1 MLSVMPSLAPSSRAP
16 LLRRVAAVALLLA
29 AGLAQAQFVW
39 VDPKGVRHYSDQP
52 PPPGT
57 PPARILKAPG
67 LPTISVQPA
76 TPGTTA
82 PAARTALPVPA
93 PVVPATPA
101 NPAGPA
107 AAAAPSDPA
116 AAAATTKQGTKAPQT
131 LAEKDADFRKRL
143 KDNQEADL
151 KTQEQARIAAQ
162 KTEHCGEVRRAKQ
175 MLDSGIRIADV
186 GADGQKRYLNDA
198 ERAQRSA
205 RANAM
210 AAECN

>member
-1 MLSVMPSLAPSSRAP
+1 MLPVTPSPASSSPAA
-16 LLRRVAAVALLLA
+16 LLRRAVAAALLFA

-67 LPTISVQPA
+67 MPAISVRPA
-76 TPGTTA
+76 TPA
-82 PAARTALPVPA
+82 PAARTAPPVP
-93 PVVPATPA
+93 T
-101 NPAGPA
+101 NPAGAATASTPA
-107 AAAAPSDPA
+107 DPA
-116 AAAATTKQGTKAPQT
+116 AAASGAKPGAKVPQT
-131 LAEKDADFRKRL
+131 LAQKDADFRKRL
-143 KDNQEADL
+143 KESQEAEL
-151 KTQEQARIAAQ
+151 KAQEQARIAAQ
-162 KTEHCGEVRRAKQ
+162 KTEHCGEVHRARQ

-210 AAECN
+210 AAECR

>member
-1 MLSVMPSLAPSSRAP
+1 MLPVIPLFASPSSAL
-16 LLRRVAAVALLLA
+16 LLRRVAAVALLFA

-76 TPGTTA
+76 TPAATA
-82 PAARTALPVPA
+82 PAARSALPLPA
-93 PVVPATPA
+93 PLVPTNPASPATPGDSAA
-101 NPAGPA
+101 NA
-107 AAAAPSDPA
+107 
-116 AAAATTKQGTKAPQT
+116 KQATKAPQT

-143 KDNQEADL
+143 KDSQEVDL

-186 GADGQKRYLNDA
+186 GSDGQKRYLNDA
-198 ERAQRSA
+198 ERTQRSA

>member
-1 MLSVMPSLAPSSRAP
+1 MSLASPAP
-16 LLRRVAAVALLLA
+16 LLPRAAALALLLA

-52 PPPGT
+52 PPPDT

-67 LPTISVQPA
+67 LPAISVQPA
-76 TPGTTA
+76 APA
-82 PAARTALPVPA
+82 PAARTAPPSAPLVPTN
-93 PVVPATPA
+93 PAHPANPAGAATASTPA
-101 NPAGPA
+101 NPA
-107 AAAAPSDPA
+107 
-116 AAAATTKQGTKAPQT
+116 AATAGAKPGAKAPQT

-143 KDNQEADL
+143 KDGQEAEL
-151 KTQEQARIAAQ
+151 KAQEQARIAAQ

-210 AAECN
+210 AAECR

>member
-1 MLSVMPSLAPSSRAP
+1 MLPVTPSLVSSSPAA
-16 LLRRVAAVALLLA
+16 LLRRAVAAALLFA

-67 LPTISVQPA
+67 MPAISVQPA
-76 TPGTTA
+76 TPA
-82 PAARTALPVPA
+82 PAARTAPPVP
-93 PVVPATPA
+93 T
-101 NPAGPA
+101 NPAGAATASTPA
-107 AAAAPSDPA
+107 DPA
-116 AAAATTKQGTKAPQT
+116 AAASGAKPGAKAPQT

-143 KDNQEADL
+143 KESQEAEL
-151 KTQEQARIAAQ
+151 KAQEQARIAAQ
-162 KTEHCGEVRRAKQ
+162 KTEHCGEVHRARQ

-210 AAECN
+210 AAECR

>member
-1 MLSVMPSLAPSSRAP
+1 MLPVTPSPASSSPAA
-16 LLRRVAAVALLLA
+16 LLRRAVAAALLFA

-39 VDPKGVRHYSDQP
+39 VDPKGVHHYSDQP

-67 LPTISVQPA
+67 MPAISVQPA
-76 TPGTTA
+76 TPA
-82 PAARTALPVPA
+82 PAARTAPPVP
-93 PVVPATPA
+93 T
-101 NPAGPA
+101 NPAGAATASTPA
-107 AAAAPSDPA
+107 DPA
-116 AAAATTKQGTKAPQT
+116 AAASGAKPGAKVPQT

-143 KDNQEADL
+143 KESQEAEL
-151 KTQEQARIAAQ
+151 KAQEQARIAAQ
-162 KTEHCGEVRRAKQ
+162 KTEHCGEVHRARQ

-210 AAECN
+210 AAECR

>member
-1 MLSVMPSLAPSSRAP
+1 MLPVTPSPASSSPAA
-16 LLRRVAAVALLLA
+16 LLRRAVAAALLLA

-67 LPTISVQPA
+67 MPAISVQPA
-76 TPGTTA
+76 TPA
-82 PAARTALPVPA
+82 PAARTAPPVP
-93 PVVPATPA
+93 T
-101 NPAGPA
+101 NPAGAATASTPA
-107 AAAAPSDPA
+107 DPA
-116 AAAATTKQGTKAPQT
+116 AAASGAKPGAKVPQT
-131 LAEKDADFRKRL
+131 LAQKDADFRKRL
-143 KDNQEADL
+143 KESQEAEL
-151 KTQEQARIAAQ
+151 KAQEQARIAAQ
-162 KTEHCGEVRRAKQ
+162 KTEHCGEVHRARQ

-210 AAECN
+210 AAECR